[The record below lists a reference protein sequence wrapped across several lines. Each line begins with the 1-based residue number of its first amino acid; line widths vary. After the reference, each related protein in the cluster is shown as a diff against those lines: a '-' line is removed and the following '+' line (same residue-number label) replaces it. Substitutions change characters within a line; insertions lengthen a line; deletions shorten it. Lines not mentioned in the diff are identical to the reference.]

1 MAEKIEVQING
12 ESRSFDAA
20 AARAAQQAARLET
33 ALHNAAAA
41 KSRAEAAAVKAA
53 AATQN
58 LAAAQK
64 KAADA
69 ASDAAKKNDRTKAS
83 LDGIKTAASLA
94 FAALAAGAAAVGMS
108 SVKAA
113 GKMEQLEIAFTTMLG
128 SADKAKTM
136 LNELQDFAQATPFDL
151 ESVTNGSRRLL
162 AMGFAAEQI
171 IPVMT
176 AVGDAASGL
185 GLQADGIDRITLA
198 MGQMAA
204 KGKVSAEEIRQLA
217 EAGIPAWKF
226 ISDSLGITIPEAMKK
241 AEQSQ
246 ISAAQGLNAIVAG
259 MNNKFGGMMEA
270 QSKTIDGMWS
280 NLMDSI
286 SRTSIA
292 VGNDIVKTF
301 DLHKRLASA
310 MDFFD
315 DFRKRV
321 DNSGLRSAIIQSVPT
336 EVVAAALLLLI

>member
-33 ALHNAAAA
+33 ALNNAAAS
-41 KSRAEAAAVKAA
+41 KSRAARAAAQAA
-53 AATQN
+53 MANQQ
-58 LAAAQK
+58 LAGAQK
-64 KAADA
+64 KAADEASRA
-69 ASDAAKKNDRTKAS
+69 ARQNDKTKGS
-83 LDGIKTAASLA
+83 LDGIRTAATLA
-94 FAALAAGAAAVGMS
+94 ATALAAATAALGIG

-128 SADKAKTM
+128 SAEKAKTM
-136 LNELQDFAQATPFDL
+136 LNELQDFAQVTPFDL
-151 ESVTNGSRRLL
+151 EAVTDGSRRLL
-162 AMGFAAEQI
+162 AMGFSAEQI

-226 ISDSLGITIPEAMKK
+226 ISESLGITL
-241 AEQSQ
+241 S
-246 ISAAQGLNAIVAG
+246 
-259 MNNKFGGMMEA
+259 
-270 QSKTIDGMWS
+270 
-280 NLMDSI
+280 
-286 SRTSIA
+286 
-292 VGNDIVKTF
+292 
-301 DLHKRLASA
+301 
-310 MDFFD
+310 
-315 DFRKRV
+315 
-321 DNSGLRSAIIQSVPT
+321 
-336 EVVAAALLLLI
+336 LIHI